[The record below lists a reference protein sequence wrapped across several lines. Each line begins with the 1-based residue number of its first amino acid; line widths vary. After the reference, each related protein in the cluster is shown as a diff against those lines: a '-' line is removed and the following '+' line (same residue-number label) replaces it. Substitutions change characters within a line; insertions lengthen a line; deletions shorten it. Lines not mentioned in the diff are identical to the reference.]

1 MYTGP
6 SAHGAWAYLGEVPNG
21 TVFTIVAGPTCAE
34 NVNWWQVSY
43 NAITGWIMET
53 QNGNALITRYP

>member
-6 SAHGAWAYLGEVPNG
+6 SADGSWAYLGEVPTG
-21 TVFTIVAGPTCAE
+21 TVFTVVDGPTCAE
-34 NVNWWQVSY
+34 NVIWWQVSY

-53 QNGNALITRYP
+53 ESGAALVKRYP